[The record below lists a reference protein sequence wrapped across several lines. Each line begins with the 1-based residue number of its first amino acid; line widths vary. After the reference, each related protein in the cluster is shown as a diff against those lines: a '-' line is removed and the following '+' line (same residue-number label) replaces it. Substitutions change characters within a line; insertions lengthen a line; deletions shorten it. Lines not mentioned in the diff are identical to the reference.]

1 MRRRIAIDARLT
13 LHPRTGFG
21 TICHNV
27 LRHIA
32 SVDKANDYFF
42 YFDSDPGSIKSQY
55 PAAGYAFGGSKEKT
69 LWCNTFLP
77 RQMRGDRIDVYV
89 TFHDKEIP
97 IIPFSA
103 KVISM
108 VHDLSLINYPVN
120 EFRNIFHKAYYH
132 TMIRVSV
139 RRSNLILTNSDYS
152 REEIIR
158 TLSVPA
164 RKLRKITLGV
174 EPGPLADETQMRTTL
189 EKYNIRRPYVFG
201 IGSSAPNQNNIALLK
216 AFRAIESRFP
226 ELNLVIGGGRG
237 GAPSFPPELL
247 DEKVIQTGFIEN
259 DDLPLVYRAADLF
272 VFPSL
277 HEGFGL
283 PVIEAMAE
291 GVPVITSNVTAL
303 PEIAADAA
311 LLVWPESVQEII
323 SAMTQLLSDPVLA
336 EEMKQ
341 KGLTRARHFN
351 WDTACRE
358 IASACMELC
367 DARR

>member
-27 LRHIA
+27 LRRIA
-32 SVDKANDYFF
+32 SVDEDNDYFF
-42 YFDSDPGSIKSQY
+42 YFDRDPGSITSQY
-55 PAAGYAFGGSKEKT
+55 PAAGYAFGGPKEKT
-69 LWCNTFLP
+69 LWCNTFLL
-77 RQMRGDRIDVYV
+77 RQMRRDRIDVYV

-103 KVISM
+103 RVISM

-120 EFRNIFHKAYYH
+120 EFRNFFHKAYYH

-152 REEIIR
+152 RDEIIH

-174 EPGPLADETQMRTTL
+174 EPGPPADKTQMQRAL
-189 EKYNIRRPYVFG
+189 EKYSIRRPYVFG
-201 IGSSAPNQNNIALLK
+201 IGSSAPNQNNITLLK
-216 AFRAIESRFP
+216 AFRAIEKRFP
-226 ELNLVIGGGRG
+226 DLNLVIGGGRG
-237 GAPSFPPELL
+237 SAPPFPPELL
-247 DEKVIQTGFIEN
+247 DDKVIQTGFIEN
-259 DDLPLVYRAADLF
+259 DDLPLIYRAADLF

-291 GVPVITSNVTAL
+291 GVPVITSNATAL
-303 PEIAADAA
+303 PEIGADAA
-311 LLVWPESVQEII
+311 IYFHPESVEEL
-323 SAMTQLLSDPVLA
+323 SAAMIQILSDSALY
-336 EEMKQ
+336 EEMKL
-341 KGLTRARHFN
+341 KGLARARHFN
-351 WDTACRE
+351 WDTGCRE
-358 IASACMELC
+358 VASACMELC
-367 DARR
+367 NARG